1 MNLLNPYTPG
11 AGTRPALLAGRDS
24 QTALVRN
31 LADQVQAGRTA
42 NPLIYIGL
50 RGMGKTSL
58 LYAARDM
65 FRERGWLAGYFE
77 VRRNVEPGVAVRSI
91 IADSAQLSTG
101 KFHAALAN
109 GGHRIG
115 GMKLTLGPA
124 GFGFEV
130 DADRQGV
137 SPATDPFPALV
148 AFLRRLG
155 ADARAHGVGV
165 ALLIDELELF
175 RKRDLAVLIQALS
188 ALGDEPIVLIGAGL
202 PGLPADMAKANTY
215 AERFRFEGIGP
226 LHDPD
231 AKEAVVSPAFRQGIL
246 WDKHAVSRIVTA
258 AHGYPYF
265 LQLYASEAWVAA
277 EGARTITLD
286 HVQASA
292 DAAQRQLNVGLY
304 AARYDRLSDREREYV
319 DAMAALM
326 LPDVDRVSS
335 GAIARNLGKS
345 LSVVAP
351 VRDRVIKKGIVHSP
365 AFGMLEFS
373 VPGFASYVVA
383 RSSTADL

>member
-11 AGTRPALLAGRDS
+11 AGTRPTLLAGRGT
-24 QTALVRN
+24 QTALLRN
-31 LADQVQAGRTA
+31 LADQVEAGRTG
-42 NPLIYIGL
+42 NPIVYIGL

-58 LYAARDM
+58 MYAARDLL
-65 FRERGWLAGYFE
+65 RERGWLAGYFE
-77 VRRNVEPGVAVRSI
+77 VRRNVEPGVAVQTI

-101 KFHAALAN
+101 KLRAALAA

-115 GMKLTLGPA
+115 GMKLTLSPA
-124 GFGFEV
+124 GFSFEIDTDKRTANPV
-130 DADRQGV
+130 A
-137 SPATDPFPALV
+137 DPFPALV
-148 AFLRRLG
+148 AFLRALG
-155 ADARAHGVGV
+155 ADARANGVGV
-165 ALLIDELELF
+165 ALLIDELQLF

-188 ALGDEPIVLIGAGL
+188 ALEDEPIVLIGAGL

-231 AKEAVVSPAFRQGIL
+231 AKEAVVGPAFGQGIL
-246 WDKHAVSRIVTA
+246 WDAHAVSSLITSA
-258 AHGYPYF
+258 QGYPYF
-265 LQLYASEAWVAA
+265 LQLYASEAWIAA
-277 EGARTITLD
+277 DGAPTITPEHLE
-286 HVQASA
+286 ASTN
-292 DAAQRQLNVGLY
+292 AAQRQLNVGLY
-304 AARYDRLSDREREYV
+304 TARYDRLSGREREYV
-319 DAMAALM
+319 DALAALM
-326 LPDVDRVSS
+326 PSNVDRVGSS
-335 GAIARNLGKS
+335 DVAHKLGKT

-383 RSSTADL
+383 RSTTADL